1 MVRWRW
7 LAWSVL
13 ALTAAPAVAAQAS
26 KWRLLE
32 TQDELTGAQDRRL
45 ILRAEGWTAGG
56 ATLILA
62 CGDRLPGIEGRTLLL
77 NAAEPLHPFGG
88 AGTAYAE
95 VAFDTSR
102 TRERHY
108 WRMLDGAGAQVVF
121 VGDEAN
127 PVFSEPLFARLLGAN
142 IVEVRCRVLGGDRVI
157 RFELRGLREELRHLS
172 ACRWPGLS

>member
-7 LAWSVL
+7 LACSAV
-13 ALTAAPAVAAQAS
+13 ALTVAPPVAAQAS
-26 KWRLLE
+26 RWRLVE
-32 TQDELTGAQDRRL
+32 THDELTGAGDRRL

-56 ATLILA
+56 ATMILA

-88 AGTAYAE
+88 DATAYAE

-102 TRERHY
+102 THERHY

-121 VGDEAN
+121 VGDDAN
-127 PVFSEPLFARLLGAN
+127 PAFSEPFFTKLLGAN
-142 IVEVRCRVLGGDRVI
+142 VLEVRCRALGGDRVI

-172 ACRWPGLS
+172 ACRWLGPS